1 MYNWNEFRSKY
12 KQEIRV
18 GIVVF
23 LAYMLMSV
31 IKFIIFII
39 NKN

>member
-1 MYNWNEFRSKY
+1 MYTWNEFRSKY

-23 LAYMLMSV
+23 LAYILMSV
-31 IKFIIFII
+31 IKFII

>member
-1 MYNWNEFRSKY
+1 MFNWNEFRSKY

-23 LAYMLMSV
+23 PAYMLMSV

>member
-1 MYNWNEFRSKY
+1 MNWKDFKIKY

-18 GIVVF
+18 GVIVFV
-23 LAYMLMSV
+23 ATMLMKI
-31 IKFIIFII
+31 IKYLL

>member
-1 MYNWNEFRSKY
+1 MFTWNEFRGKY

-23 LAYMLMSV
+23 LAYILMSV
-31 IKFIIFII
+31 IKFII

>member
-1 MYNWNEFRSKY
+1 MNWTEFKIKY

-23 LAYMLMSV
+23 VAAMLMRLV
-31 IKFIIFII
+31 RYILT
-39 NKN
+39 KN

>member
-1 MYNWNEFRSKY
+1 MNWAEFKIKY

-23 LAYMLMSV
+23 VAAMLMRLV
-31 IKFIIFII
+31 RYILT
-39 NKN
+39 KN